1 MTIEKTLVEFID
13 EYLGVLSGGIS
24 ILFVCDSFTLNDAI
38 NLNLMVG
45 LNFIK
50 QGGGGIVVGTS
61 LPASK
66 INYDIQARFSSED
79 TDIVWNAFN
88 EGRCYYLDMTQD
100 KAFYEG
106 SSGLKGIVRIY
117 SDPAR
122 IMFEVNY
129 LREKVKNFLPDL
141 PVMIL
146 YLNLSSSIIDFG
158 SETVLKL
165 FRRLT
170 ANVKRW
176 GDIVTGLVN
185 RDIHDPLILNTLIH
199 LADFVVELRTEEEG
213 GLKQPYVRVLKSPVL
228 EPISANIQQKY
239 AYIFSKN
246 NFMKLPAMAPVF
258 DDFKR
263 NISYEDGKILLR
275 DREFLITP
283 LSTFLFLFKELE
295 KTLGINEYEKFMEN
309 FGRKLGLEITNLFK
323 SKYGL
328 EGSDLLRETLNYFLI
343 RGWGRL
349 IKREGSPESGKFKI
363 YNFMTLSHYYGK
375 SNHKVCVLV
384 GSILAGILEGV
395 TGKRWVCDETNCIAT
410 GDEWCVFEA
419 KIEQPP

>member
-129 LREKVKNFLPDL
+129 LREKVKNFLPF
-141 PVMIL
+141 
-146 YLNLSSSIIDFG
+146 DF
-158 SETVLKL
+158 
-165 FRRLT
+165 
-170 ANVKRW
+170 
-176 GDIVTGLVN
+176 
-185 RDIHDPLILNTLIH
+185 
-199 LADFVVELRTEEEG
+199 
-213 GLKQPYVRVLKSPVL
+213 
-228 EPISANIQQKY
+228 
-239 AYIFSKN
+239 
-246 NFMKLPAMAPVF
+246 
-258 DDFKR
+258 
-263 NISYEDGKILLR
+263 
-275 DREFLITP
+275 
-283 LSTFLFLFKELE
+283 
-295 KTLGINEYEKFMEN
+295 
-309 FGRKLGLEITNLFK
+309 
-323 SKYGL
+323 
-328 EGSDLLRETLNYFLI
+328 
-343 RGWGRL
+343 
-349 IKREGSPESGKFKI
+349 
-363 YNFMTLSHYYGK
+363 
-375 SNHKVCVLV
+375 
-384 GSILAGILEGV
+384 
-395 TGKRWVCDETNCIAT
+395 
-410 GDEWCVFEA
+410 
-419 KIEQPP
+419 